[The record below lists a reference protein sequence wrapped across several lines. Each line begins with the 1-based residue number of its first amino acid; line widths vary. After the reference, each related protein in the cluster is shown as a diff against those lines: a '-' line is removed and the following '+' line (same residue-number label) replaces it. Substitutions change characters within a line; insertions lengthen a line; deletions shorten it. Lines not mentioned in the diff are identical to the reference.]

1 MQRKTPSYKITLQYL
16 VRDFFVAAS
25 FTLPTRL
32 CRGGCISTY
41 VPTGPACR
49 QCQLLESRADIG
61 QTDLGSEP
69 GSRRTHHYQEQ
80 IV

>member
-1 MQRKTPSYKITLQYL
+1 MQRKTPSFKIIRQYL
-16 VRDFFVAAS
+16 VEDFFVSAS

-41 VPTGPACR
+41 VPASPTCR
-49 QCQLLESRADIG
+49 QCQLLESRAGIG
-61 QTDLGSEP
+61 LTDLGSEP
-69 GSRRTHHYQEQ
+69 DSRRTHHYQEQ